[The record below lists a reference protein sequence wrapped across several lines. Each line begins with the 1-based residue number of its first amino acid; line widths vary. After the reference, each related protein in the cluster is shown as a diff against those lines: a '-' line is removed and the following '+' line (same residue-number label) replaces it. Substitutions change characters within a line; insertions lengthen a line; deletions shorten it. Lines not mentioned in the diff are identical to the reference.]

1 MHLGVLKFSHQ
12 KYSIECDS
20 ISDKIIVKKENIN
33 FHIAHNY
40 VEFEIIDRMNEH
52 CVEAKIINLP
62 NYDNMLFCGIIHHF
76 YKTNIFVFSEK
87 FNNQHLIQIPFHQED
102 NLNKMDIIQFK
113 IVHFDNEGFKG
124 VFIKKLGYFDDKMAF
139 GHYIQDIFKLTENE
153 NTIDYYK
160 YYQDKIENEKIQRY
174 DLRTLYTFSID
185 PKGSKDIDD
194 CFSLEIFEEYYILSI
209 HIADVGFF
217 IRKGSCLFEKILKQ
231 SFSIYL
237 PHYVFHLLDRQLSN
251 DLISLI
257 QKKDRFA
264 ISTQIKL
271 NKHDLSI
278 LDTKIIQSL
287 IHVNHNLSYNEFQEI
302 CLNSFSKL
310 KIPELER
317 IKTDFCKISN
327 HFKMDKLNIQSVEF
341 NHTIQFHVQDFYHQC
356 VENLMLLNNHIVAE
370 KLSKKGL
377 CMYRNH
383 EFEEN
388 QISSLSSYFCHYFK
402 IDSLEFKALNELL
415 NKEET
420 KENKLMNF
428 LLTNL
433 LNKATYNEEN
443 LKHFG
448 LNSKCYTHFTSP
460 IRRFPDLINHHLIFY
475 DNYTKEE
482 LIELEKTIN
491 NCEKRITSIEYYL
504 LNYKKFV
511 YYLKNE
517 LNIINHIFNGYVYK
531 FNHCSIY
538 IFVPELY
545 LSICAH
551 ISELTDCRCFFD
563 VSKELFVDEENHD
576 LVKIQ
581 IGQSVQVEIKKIN
594 YIMLQVKSKI
604 IKID

>member
-1 MHLGVLKFSHQ
+1 MNLK
-12 KYSIECDS
+12 K
-20 ISDKIIVKKENIN
+20 
-33 FHIAHNY
+33 
-40 VEFEIIDRMNEH
+40 
-52 CVEAKIINLP
+52 
-62 NYDNMLFCGIIHHF
+62 
-76 YKTNIFVFSEK
+76 
-87 FNNQHLIQIPFHQED
+87 
-102 NLNKMDIIQFK
+102 
-113 IVHFDNEGFKG
+113 
-124 VFIKKLGYFDDKMAF
+124 
-139 GHYIQDIFKLTENE
+139 
-153 NTIDYYK
+153 
-160 YYQDKIENEKIQRY
+160 
-174 DLRTLYTFSID
+174 
-185 PKGSKDIDD
+185 
-194 CFSLEIFEEYYILSI
+194 
-209 HIADVGFF
+209 
-217 IRKGSCLFEKILKQ
+217 
-231 SFSIYL
+231 
-237 PHYVFHLLDRQLSN
+237 
-251 DLISLI
+251 
-257 QKKDRFA
+257 
-264 ISTQIKL
+264 
-271 NKHDLSI
+271 
-278 LDTKIIQSL
+278 
-287 IHVNHNLSYNEFQEI
+287 
-302 CLNSFSKL
+302 
-310 KIPELER
+310 
-317 IKTDFCKISN
+317 
-327 HFKMDKLNIQSVEF
+327 
-341 NHTIQFHVQDFYHQC
+341 
-356 VENLMLLNNHIVAE
+356 
-370 KLSKKGL
+370 
-377 CMYRNH
+377 
-383 EFEEN
+383 N

-460 IRRFPDLINHHLIFY
+460 IRRFPDLINHHLLFY

-504 LNYKKFV
+504 LNYEKFV